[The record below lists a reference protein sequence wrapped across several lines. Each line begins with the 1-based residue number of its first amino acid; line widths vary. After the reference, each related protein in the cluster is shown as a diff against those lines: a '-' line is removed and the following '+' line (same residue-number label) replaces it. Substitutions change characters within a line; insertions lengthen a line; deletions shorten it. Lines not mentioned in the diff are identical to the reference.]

1 MWDTVQSTT
10 MVLSHDMPCAHCG
23 HALHVYLEC
32 GDGCDCAPQVMPG
45 QRRLSSSVC
54 TPSSGL
60 DQHLDRAPLVHRAV
74 ALGDLVERQRRVEDA
89 GRG

>member
-23 HALHVYLEC
+23 HALHVYLAC

-45 QRRLSSSVC
+45 ATPPDASGHGQGWISTLIARRSSIA
-54 TPSSGL
+54 
-60 DQHLDRAPLVHRAV
+60 R
-74 ALGDLVERQRRVEDA
+74 
-89 GRG
+89 